1 MKQPSQRQLRVSE
14 LIRHAL
20 SEVLVRGDLRDPS
33 LDGVII
39 TIPEIRMSPD
49 LKLAEILVM
58 PLGGANQDKI
68 LAALANNRKRLR
80 GLLAK
85 RINLKYMPDLRF
97 HLDGRFD
104 EAGKI
109 DALLD
114 SPRVRQDLEKATS
127 EDAETPNE

>member
-20 SEVLVRGDLRDPS
+20 SEVLVRGDLRDPT
-33 LDGVII
+33 LDGVVI
-39 TIPEIRMSPD
+39 TVPEIRMSPD

-58 PLGGANQDKI
+58 PLGGAHQDKV
-68 LAALANNRKRLR
+68 LAALVNNRKRLR

-85 RINLKYMPDLRF
+85 RVNLKYMPDLRF
-97 HLDGRFD
+97 HLDNRFD

-109 DALLD
+109 DALLN
-114 SPRVRQDLEKATS
+114 SPRVRQDLEKMSS

>member
-20 SEVLVRGDLRDPS
+20 SEILVRGDARDPA
-33 LDGVII
+33 LDGVVI

-58 PLGGANQDKI
+58 PLGGAHQDKVV
-68 LAALANNRKRLR
+68 AALTNNRKRLR
-80 GLLAK
+80 SLLAK
-85 RINLKYMPDLRF
+85 RINLKYVPDLRF

-109 DALLD
+109 DALLN
-114 SPRVRQDLEKATS
+114 SPRVKQDLEKAPS
-127 EDAETPNE
+127 EEAETPHE